1 MAEVKKNTNKAGPAA
16 KKPAAKKPAAKKPV
30 AKKPAS
36 KTPVAKTP
44 VGKKPV
50 AKKTAPRKTA
60 ATKNKTAV
68 AKTTTAKVRS
78 SMKDDINNL
87 KTDAS
92 DTVRQTAN
100 KGKAKASEAIGG
112 ISERIRETAAS
123 IDEAVGEK
131 YGGFARNAADTM
143 DDFAKNLNNK
153 DVDDF
158 VDDARN
164 FVRKSPALAIGA
176 AAAIGFLITRII
188 RAGND
193 KD

>member
-1 MAEVKKNTNKAGPAA
+1 MAEVKKNTNKAGPVAKKPAA

-36 KTPVAKTP
+36 KTPVAK
-44 VGKKPV
+44 
-50 AKKTAPRKTA
+50 KTAPRKTA
-60 ATKNKTAV
+60 ATKNNTAV

-112 ISERIRETAAS
+112 ISERIRETAGS